1 ERKMP
6 DRDVALALGVV
17 VQGGGPDGDV
27 LVAGGV
33 ALQRGGPEGDVFVTG
48 GETGHD
54 RIAEPHVL
62 VAAEAPVEEV
72 RAGGGVVVGI
82 DVDAAGVGKG
92 GRRRQQADRGR
103 AREGDRESR
112 APGRDTE
119 RANVDGGQTNA
130 ESALG
135 SHVGPLSSTWAG
147 AGGPQSRTRAGSA
160 PVRGT
165 GRAYPR
171 FTCRQPPGALGDTLT
186 DPNERS
192 GDEV

>member
-1 ERKMP
+1 
-6 DRDVALALGVV
+6 
-17 VQGGGPDGDV
+17 
-27 LVAGGV
+27 
-33 ALQRGGPEGDVFVTG
+33 
-48 GETGHD
+48 
-54 RIAEPHVL
+54 
-62 VAAEAPVEEV
+62 PVEEV

-103 AREGDRESR
+103 GREGDRESR

-135 SHVGPLSSTWAG
+135 RHGGPLSSTWAG
-147 AGGPQSRTRAGSA
+147 ARGPQARTRAGSA

-171 FTCRQPPGALGDTLT
+171 FTCRQPPGALGI
-186 DPNERS
+186 RS
-192 GDEV
+192 PTPTRGAEMRLSARNQMPAKVVAITRGEAIANVEL